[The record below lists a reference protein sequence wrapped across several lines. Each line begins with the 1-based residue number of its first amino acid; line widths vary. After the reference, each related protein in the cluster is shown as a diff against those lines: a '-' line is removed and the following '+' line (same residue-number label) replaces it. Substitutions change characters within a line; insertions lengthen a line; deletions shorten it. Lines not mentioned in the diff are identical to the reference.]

1 MTWNCFVSRPESPEV
16 LIVDEVKLKD
26 NPQSIFTWLNVP
38 GKGSKSALAV
48 ANPKPTM
55 RERFAFSKKKRAE
68 KRKMAEAEN
77 REQKVWVL

>member
-1 MTWNCFVSRPESPEV
+1 
-16 LIVDEVKLKD
+16 
-26 NPQSIFTWLNVP
+26 
-38 GKGSKSALAV
+38 
-48 ANPKPTM
+48 M